1 MNSNLSPA
9 AMPLRPPA
17 QVMRLARMGASHR
30 TRLSFLRALL
40 RRIETE
46 QWRFERREFA
56 LDSRGVGHA
65 VYTVHTPLRAYSL
78 VAFSHDLPDDMRSDR
93 VIATAWDA
101 TFTLFDGI
109 PSEQDIERLGDNV
122 PKQEMGRVSDREL
135 TLARANRSVRLW
147 DSVIESLAKGQQ
159 PDMDAVA
166 QVGYLMRT
174 TAVYGSGKFGAA
186 DRSHTAWREEL
197 AAPFRA
203 EMLTVWL
210 IRQFTLDCVSHMA
223 KQRGGEHA
231 VGLTP
236 ENARRIGVGNST
248 GLGMAPFLLNHPAL
262 LHQWIVCRETALA
275 RVRAVDTAS
284 ATDIVAFSDALASAT
299 QNATEWFSEHPLQVK
314 RLAALRQDMAAL
326 TAHVSDFDF
335 KQPRPWNA
343 LFTWGEAQL
352 GFEGQEQ
359 LAALLIEPFGALV
372 DDLAEQMGVDEG
384 ASFSINGQMP
394 LSELVGI
401 LNEHYP
407 WVNDITYD
415 SEASEARFWYVSE
428 EKLEPRLGERFTES
442 GAELELP
449 LCSAKHIK
457 ALQADLQRGGYAHV
471 AEFLLA
477 HPEHRLAV
485 RRAQISACYPYAEI
499 QDNLVGADMLPIDLL
514 RCKLAFFGATKFDP
528 RSDRWVRISLY
539 QDAPLPAD
547 ICKRVTAS
555 STTQLNDA
563 TDAAGTTVPRYSL
576 AEIEALSKRAAR
588 GAGLSWGLAEEAG
601 KAVRWLHAH
610 QQPGVSALNALLRSN
625 DGMSFNELCPQLRD
639 GTWAAAAGALCPLIA
654 GATVLDHAS
663 LDEQWPLTLQQV
675 RNPLLLVPFVA
686 RAAFLSGV
694 PLVMSGAHEH
704 LLFSPTG
711 TIKGHLPLARTDD
724 SVADEDVV
732 AQLVLRRATPAE
744 VATMGYGVWRK
755 SALAQP
761 IAPREWSA
769 LELMAHRTLVP
780 ASDASRAGAGSTA
793 GDND

>member
-46 QWRFERREFA
+46 QWRYERREFA
-56 LDSRGVGHA
+56 LDGRGVGHA

-122 PKQEMGRVSDREL
+122 PKQEMGRISDREL

-147 DSVIESLAKGQQ
+147 DSVIESLANGQQ
-159 PDMDAVA
+159 PDMQAVS

-186 DRSHTAWREEL
+186 DRNHTAWRSEL
-197 AAPFRA
+197 AGPFRA

-210 IRQFTLDCVSHMA
+210 IRQFTFDCVDHLASA
-223 KQRGGEHA
+223 RGGANA
-231 VGLTP
+231 VALSP

-262 LHQWIVCRETALA
+262 LHQWIHCRETALA
-275 RVRAVDTAS
+275 RVRSVPEAS
-284 ATDIVAFSDALASAT
+284 KKQIACFNEELDKASR
-299 QNATEWFSEHPLQVK
+299 NATEWLSDHPLQIE
-314 RLAALRQDMAAL
+314 RLACLRADMAKLKA
-326 TAHVSDFDF
+326 AAAQFDWA
-335 KQPRPWNA
+335 QQRPWNA
-343 LFTWGEAQL
+343 LFTWGEANL
-352 GFEGQEQ
+352 SAEGQEQ
-359 LAALLIEPFGALV
+359 LIALIIEPFGELV
-372 DDLAEQMGVDEG
+372 DQLADQMGIDETV
-384 ASFSINGQMP
+384 SFDINGDMYIHRLQS
-394 LSELVGI
+394 LLEK
-401 LNEHYP
+401 NYQ
-407 WVNDITYD
+407 WVDDIAYD
-415 SEASEARFWYVSE
+415 TEASEAHFWYVSE
-428 EKLEPRLGERFTES
+428 EKLEPRLGKRFVED
-442 GAELELP
+442 GASLELP
-449 LCSAKHIK
+449 LCTAKHIK
-457 ALQADLQRGGYAHV
+457 SLQADLATSSHERV
-471 AEFLLA
+471 ADFLLA
-477 HPEHRLAV
+477 HPQHRLAI
-485 RRAQISACYPYAEI
+485 RRVQICANHPYSEI

-539 QDAPLPAD
+539 QDAVLPAD
-547 ICKRVTAS
+547 ICKPPESASKPELNDSLDDS
-555 STTQLNDA
+555 STNLL
-563 TDAAGTTVPRYSL
+563 RYSL

-610 QQPGVSALNALLRSN
+610 HQPGVRVLNALLRSN
-625 DGMSFNELCPQLRD
+625 DGMHFDELCPQLRD
-639 GTWAAAAGALCPLIA
+639 GTWSATSGTLCPLIA

-663 LDEQWPLTLQQV
+663 LDDEWPLTLEKV

-686 RAAFLSGV
+686 RAAFLSGT
-694 PLVMSGAHEH
+694 PLIMSRAYEC
-704 LLFSPTG
+704 LMFLPTG
-711 TIKGHLPLARTDD
+711 EIQGQLPGSQKG
-724 SVADEDVV
+724 DVV
-732 AQLVLRRATPAE
+732 DQLVLRRASPNEGSSICFGT
-744 VATMGYGVWRK
+744 WHK
-755 SALAQP
+755 SVRSQLIEAS
-761 IAPREWSA
+761 EWSA

-793 GDND
+793 SDND